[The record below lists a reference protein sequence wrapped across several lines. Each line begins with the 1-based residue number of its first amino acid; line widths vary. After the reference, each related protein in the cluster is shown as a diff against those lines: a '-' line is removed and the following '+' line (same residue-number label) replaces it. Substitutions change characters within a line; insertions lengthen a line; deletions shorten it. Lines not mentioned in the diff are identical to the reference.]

1 MLITTAHHDKHQQ
14 RSFKLH
20 TVRTYK
26 ESICECFEI
35 ERPWEEEVRSGKRLH
50 ANGVLRKRTY
60 KKGYTKMG
68 KFETINPKAWNSHIS
83 FHFRSSLKFVTFASA
98 EHLQRIDCYVSEIV
112 IIFLSEFTALSEC
125 IISLKY

>member
-1 MLITTAHHDKHQQ
+1 MCWNREAAGG
-14 RSFKLH
+14 RS
-20 TVRTYK
+20 
-26 ESICECFEI
+26 EE
-35 ERPWEEEVRSGKRLH
+35 WEEITCKWLQWSL
-50 ANGVLRKRTY
+50 NVLRKRTY

-68 KFETINPKAWNSHIS
+68 KFETIDPKAWNSYIS